1 MRERGEAVRLV
12 DLSEY
17 RYLLLL
23 RFLGA
28 WWCLGSSLLEPYV
41 LLPHLATPDLHNA
54 PGVRSH

>member
-54 PGVRSH
+54 PA